1 MRVVDFFFQKADMDI
16 GLVYSHKDPRQTK
29 TRDFVRDFVKRRGI
43 LARIFETQSDVTS
56 PTLII
61 DGRTLTD
68 QRKTPR
74 EDSPQMYP
82 SIRDIADALE
92 RHVWGL

>member
-1 MRVVDFFFQKADMDI
+1 MDI
-16 GLVYSHKDPRQTK
+16 GLVYSQKDPRQTK

-43 LARIFETQSDVTS
+43 LASIFETQSDVSS

-61 DGRTLTD
+61 NGLKLTD
-68 QRKTPR
+68 QRRAPR
-74 EDSPQMYP
+74 EESPQMYP

-92 RHVWGL
+92 RHVWSL